1 MAADRRHPAV
11 NDVYLTLVGASNTL
25 ADVQRRLD
33 LEFRASYPDHA
44 NPAKLVGRVKRVQ
57 EEVAALKDLCR
68 DLLAQKQELIDM
80 MRTSLA
86 AQRSATQR
94 LLASSGL
101 PLMTDDEEAAYT
113 SLKQVIDEWT
123 DQLKP
128 MAGRFSL
135 LCSSSLDFVMGNS
148 LQLAVVSLAGGPD
161 GENEDTNQILFSAIL

>member
-1 MAADRRHPAV
+1 MAADPSGRHHPAV
-11 NDVYLTLVGASNTL
+11 NDVFLTLVGASNAL
-25 ADVQRRLD
+25 SDVQRRLD

-68 DLLAQKQELIDM
+68 DLLTQKQELIDL

-101 PLMTDDEEAAYT
+101 PLMTEDDEAAYGN
-113 SLKQVIDEWT
+113 LKQVIDEWT
-123 DQLKP
+123 DQLRP
-128 MAGRFSL
+128 MAG
-135 LCSSSLDFVMGNS
+135 D
-148 LQLAVVSLAGGPD
+148 AD
-161 GENEDTNQILFSAIL
+161 GEDQDTNQILFSAIVD

>member
-101 PLMTDDEEAAYT
+101 PLMTDDEEAAYA

-128 MAGRFSL
+128 M
-135 LCSSSLDFVMGNS
+135 
-148 LQLAVVSLAGGPD
+148 AGGPD